1 MKENNAS
8 MLPLPAILRAMGFA
22 SLAGLSVALAAPAQ
36 GQSGGPEAPSPRP
49 APGLVLQITVD
60 QLRADL
66 PLRFADRMGE
76 GGLRYLMESGVVY
89 RDATHAHANTETI
102 VGHATLATGAHPS
115 EHGMVGNLWFDRE
128 TGFLT
133 YNVEDSAY
141 RLLTAGGGVDDDV
154 EIDPTQRAARSE
166 GRSPRALQVSTFADE
181 LLKASG
187 GKARAIGVS
196 VKDRGAISMAGHSGT
211 AYWFSKSSAEFVTST
226 YYMERYPEW
235 VGAFNAERPAARY
248 AGTRWELLHDR
259 SGYLYAAADDQDW
272 ETDVAGFGRTFPH
285 DFGDGSSRYFST
297 WLTLSPAGDE
307 LVVDFACRAIPAERL
322 GEDAVTDYLSVSLS
336 STDYVGHVFGPSS
349 LEAED
354 NVLRLDRSIA
364 RLLACVD
371 RQVGL
376 DRTLVVLS
384 ADHGAPDAPGY
395 LNSLGIPGAYIDP
408 DAWESEP
415 AIQRIKSAF
424 GIEGELIERYAHPYL
439 FLSDKVKT
447 DSGIDLYALEAA
459 IANELSRFDGVWLA
473 VSSTALRR
481 GLLAETGL
489 MRAVLNNFHHKR
501 SGDIYVVFEPHRFIN
516 DFDGLE
522 VASTHGSPWR
532 YDSHVPL
539 IFAGAGL
546 KPATVDR
553 QVHTVD
559 VAPTLSTL
567 LGIQAPS
574 GASGR
579 ALPEVTGQTPVKV
592 ASGASAPRQ

>member
-1 MKENNAS
+1 MGRDSGVISA
-8 MLPLPAILRAMGFA
+8 LRAIIRTPRFVT
-22 SLAGLSVALAAPAQ
+22 LTALALALAVPLLAN
-36 GQSGGPEAPSPRP
+36 SDVPMTTPPRP
-49 APGLVLQITVD
+49 VPSLVLQITVD

-66 PLRFADRMGE
+66 PARFADRMGE
-76 GGLRYLMESGVVY
+76 GGLRHLMESGVVY
-89 RDATHAHANTETI
+89 RDAIHAHANTETI

-133 YNVEDSAY
+133 YNVEDSHY

-154 EIDPTQRAARSE
+154 EIDPTQKAARSE

-196 VKDRGAISMAGHSGT
+196 VKDRGAIAMAGHGGT
-211 AYWFSKSSAEFVTST
+211 AYWFSKSRAEFVTST

-235 VGAFNAERPAARY
+235 VEAFNAERPAARY
-248 AGTRWELLHDR
+248 AGTRWELLHAR
-259 SGYLYAAADDQDW
+259 SSYLYGAADDQHW

-285 DFGDGSSRYFST
+285 DYGDGGSRYFST

-307 LVVDFACRAIPAERL
+307 LVVDFACRAIPAEQL
-322 GEDAVTDYLSVSLS
+322 GKDAVTDYLSVSLS

-354 NVLRLDRSIA
+354 NLLRLDRSIA
-364 RLLACVD
+364 RLLACVE
-371 RQVGL
+371 REAGL

-395 LNSLGIPGAYIDP
+395 LNALGIPAAYIDP
-408 DAWESEP
+408 DAWEREP

-424 GIEGELIERYAHPYL
+424 GIESRLIERYAHPYL
-439 FLSDKVKT
+439 FLSDEVKKNP
-447 DSGIDLYALEAA
+447 GIDALALEAA
-459 IANELSRFDGVWLA
+459 IAKELSLFDGVWLA
-473 VSSTALRR
+473 VSSTALRQ
-481 GLLAETGL
+481 GLQADTGL

-501 SGDIYVVFEPHRFIN
+501 SGDIYLVFEPNRFIN

-532 YDSHVPL
+532 YDAHVPL
-539 IFAGAGL
+539 IFAGASL
-546 KPATVDR
+546 RPASVDR
-553 QVHTVD
+553 RVHTVD

-574 GASGR
+574 GAAGR
-579 ALPEVTGQTPVKV
+579 ALPEVTGQATP
-592 ASGASAPRQ
+592 R